1 MAGGEWWCELSDVVG
16 VIRCERCDA
25 ECCLDVRDDRRK
37 EMHEKSKLSM
47 MKWITECDVK
57 G

>member
-1 MAGGEWWCELSDVVG
+1 MWCELSDVVG
-16 VIRCERCDA
+16 VIRCERYDA